1 MNWPTDWP
9 TLLTSLI
16 QSSHFP
22 IEEDGEEG
30 EEEVQLMFVAP
41 RPELSSKL
49 SRNLASSQDKADL
62 HWNGTNVRIL
72 PVESSFKNGS
82 DFKRQNSFGRKN
94 SLKRT
99 KNSERMHFRSL
110 SIPDVLLDIQNCPG
124 NLGIFER
131 VKPVYSPNCHPI
143 DLEGL
148 QETAV

>member
-1 MNWPTDWP
+1 
-9 TLLTSLI
+9 
-16 QSSHFP
+16 
-22 IEEDGEEG
+22 
-30 EEEVQLMFVAP
+30 MFVAP
-41 RPELSSKL
+41 RPENSSKL
-49 SRNLASSQDKADL
+49 SRNPSLKKAEL
-62 HWNGTNVRIL
+62 HCNGTNVRIL
-72 PVESSFKNGS
+72 PVESIFKNGS

-94 SLKRT
+94 SHKRT

>member
-1 MNWPTDWP
+1 MNWPADWP

-110 SIPDVLLDIQNCPG
+110 SIPDVLLDIQK
-124 NLGIFER
+124 FER
-131 VKPVYSPNCHPI
+131 IKPAYSPNCHPI